1 MGAWAVGRATRSGE
15 AVSRPNVT
23 MDQTPEARRAL
34 LHWLKP
40 GREWQIFA
48 AVALHGS
55 AYAASIAA
63 WSRPIGT
70 PWSNSRLAAV
80 IALGVIQ
87 TAMSFWHGT
96 RYAERR
102 SRSITHDCDLVIERF
117 NDLLGSLADNDVI
130 VPGPNARIVVRDVEH

>member
-1 MGAWAVGRATRSGE
+1 M
-15 AVSRPNVT
+15 SRPNVT

-40 GREWQIFA
+40 GREWRSEWPIFA
-48 AVALHGS
+48 VVALQGM
-55 AYAASIAA
+55 AYAELIAVIL
-63 WSRPIGT
+63 RQGRD
-70 PWSNSRLAAV
+70 PWSVGLMSSILAV
-80 IALGVIQ
+80 GVIQ
-87 TAMSFWHGT
+87 SALSFWHGT